1 MDEEIERG
9 RLAGLKIRR
18 AEAAQWAESMVP
30 ILAQARQELT
40 EYADRG
46 APSNRA
52 IAEWLTNHQVP
63 TRKGKAEW
71 QSEQVSRLLDIQST
85 MIKQAESEYSIA
97 IHLLMQKIRRVE
109 EDRLHTLIGEY
120 RQIKTDR
127 ENAIR
132 EALILGGAVK
142 GDNDTDLFVSEPRPK
157 IFKLENM
164 DKLSVKASLR
174 DAPQNQLTFWDD

>member
-85 MIKQAESEYSIA
+85 MVKQAESEYLIA
-97 IHLLMQKIRRVE
+97 VRLLEGKIRRVGFQE
-109 EDRLHTLIGEY
+109 VKRFQDEY
-120 RQIKTDR
+120 DQLKIARAS
-127 ENAIR
+127 AIR
-132 EALILGGAVK
+132 EALILSANLK
-142 GDNDTDLFVSEPRPK
+142 GHEYPDLMVRDPSYRIGPLEPARPPRP
-157 IFKLENM
+157 
-164 DKLSVKASLR
+164 R
-174 DAPQNQLTFWDD
+174 PRR